1 MHITVLK
8 TLEAFEAPHSSCL
21 LLSLLTM
28 PMLANARRTSATA
41 FALP

>member
-8 TLEAFEAPHSSCL
+8 TLQAFEAPHSLL
-21 LLSLLTM
+21 LLSLLAM
-28 PMLANARRTSATA
+28 PMLANARHTSATA